1 MQMDIS
7 RTRRGTL
14 LIQRADLCLTQII
27 FQQKQ
32 MKGLEILR
40 FQGLY
45 RWGSDLN
52 RRPSGC
58 ELRPAVSAAFWRLGA
73 CLLQGRVLSSTAPFT
88 VSDCS
93 FPILDLDQQQG
104 TPGKIRTFRKR
115 SYSAIHHQ
123 EGSGT
128 SPYQG
133 GQPGNIKRRQQKSP
147 RAASLRV
154 IN

>member
-45 RWGSDLN
+45 GWGPDLN
-52 RRPSGC
+52 RRLLGC
-58 ELRPAVSAAFWRLGA
+58 ELRPAVSAGFWRFGA
-73 CLLQGRVLSSTAPFT
+73 CLLQGRVLPALLLSL
-88 VSDCS
+88 
-93 FPILDLDQQQG
+93 FPIALFPFWIW
-104 TPGKIRTFRKR
+104 TSNRARSEKYAHSESAPIAPSTTRKVVELLP
-115 SYSAIHHQ
+115 IKG
-123 EGSGT
+123 GS
-128 SPYQG
+128 Q
-133 GQPGNIKRRQQKSP
+133 
-147 RAASLRV
+147 AASSGGSKRV
-154 IN
+154 HAQLSSV